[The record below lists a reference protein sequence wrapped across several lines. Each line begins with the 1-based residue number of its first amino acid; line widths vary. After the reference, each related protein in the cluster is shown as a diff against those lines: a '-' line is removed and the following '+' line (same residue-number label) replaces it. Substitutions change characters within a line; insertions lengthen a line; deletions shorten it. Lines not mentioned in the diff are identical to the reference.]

1 MAKSA
6 FDFFQSESARELIAD
21 LKSFGVNTES
31 KTVINDNRFE
41 GMTFVLTGTL
51 PTYKRSEA
59 SKIIES
65 FGGKTSSSVSKKTS
79 YVLSGDSSGSKL
91 DKANQLGIPV
101 IDENEF
107 NEMIK

>member
-1 MAKSA
+1 MHDLLRLSLLCCRFGYFFLLLDCNMAHS
-6 FDFFQSESARELIAD
+6 
-21 LKSFGVNTES
+21 G
-31 KTVINDNRFE
+31 

-79 YVLSGDSSGSKL
+79 YVLSGESSGSKL